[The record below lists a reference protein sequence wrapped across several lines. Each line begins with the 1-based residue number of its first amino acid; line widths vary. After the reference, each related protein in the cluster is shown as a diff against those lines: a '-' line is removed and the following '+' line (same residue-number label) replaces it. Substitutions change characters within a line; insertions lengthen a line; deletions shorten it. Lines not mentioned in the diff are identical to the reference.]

1 MQFNKIYF
9 VLFIIILITEITIA
23 VYLSN
28 GFIRHTF
35 GDALVVMLLYCLL
48 KSFVLITPLKAAIV
62 ILIISFSIEF
72 LQLSPLLEWIHLE
85 HNEIAKVILGNTF
98 SITDLIAYTVGLV
111 IVLLIER
118 NFSKKHENFL

>member
-72 LQLSPLLEWIHLE
+72 LQLSPLLEWLQLE
-85 HNEIAKVILGNTF
+85 HNEIAKVILGSTF

-118 NFSKKHENFL
+118 NFSKKHENF